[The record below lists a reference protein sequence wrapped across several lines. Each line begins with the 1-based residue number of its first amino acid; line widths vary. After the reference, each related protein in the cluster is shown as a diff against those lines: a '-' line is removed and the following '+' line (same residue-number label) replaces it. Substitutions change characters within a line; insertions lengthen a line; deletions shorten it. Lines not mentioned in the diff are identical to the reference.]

1 MTALVSPAQRRV
13 LEVLKRHG
21 EATADE
27 LAEALA
33 ISPGAARQH
42 LSALRSAGY
51 VHARQERG
59 QPGRPADR
67 FRTTDKTEDMFA
79 ARTETLSL
87 ELLVHIEEEDPE
99 LVARVFE
106 RRRRRRV
113 EAVRHHLDGKTL
125 AEKISVLAGLLDS
138 EGYLAD
144 TDGSSAECFHIN
156 LHSCPIWDVA
166 AQFGQA
172 CASEL
177 EFIRE
182 LVPEARV
189 ERVTHKAIGAHTCV
203 YEIHAT
209 TPETQEPQV
218 V

>member
-1 MTALVSPAQRRV
+1 MTALVSPAQHRV

-27 LAEALA
+27 LADALA

-42 LSALRSAGY
+42 LSSLRSAGY
-51 VHARQERG
+51 VDARQERG

-67 FRTTDKTEDMFA
+67 FRTTDKTEAMFA
-79 ARTETLSL
+79 ARAETLSI

-99 LVARVFE
+99 LVGRVFE

-125 AEKISVLAGLLDS
+125 AEKVDALSVLLDA

-144 TDGSSAECFHIN
+144 TDGSSPECFHIN
-156 LHSCPIWDVA
+156 LHSCPIWNVA
-166 AQFGQA
+166 TQFGQA
-172 CASEL
+172 CTSEL

-182 LVPEARV
+182 LLPEARV
-189 ERVTHKAIGAHTCV
+189 ERVTHKAFGAHTCV
-203 YEIHAT
+203 YEIH
-209 TPETQEPQV
+209 P
-218 V
+218 

>member
-27 LAEALA
+27 LAEALE
-33 ISPGAARQH
+33 ISPSAARQH
-42 LSALRSAGY
+42 LSSLRSAGY
-51 VHARQERG
+51 VAARQERG

-67 FRTTDKTEDMFA
+67 FHTTDLTEAMFVG
-79 ARTETLSL
+79 TPQKLPV
-87 ELLVHIEEEDPE
+87 ELLVDIAAEDPD
-99 LVARVFE
+99 LLARVFE
-106 RRRRRRV
+106 RRRVRRV
-113 EAVRHHLDGKTL
+113 EAAQHRMAGKTL
-125 AEKISVLAGLLDS
+125 AEKIEVLAEMLDA

-144 TDGSSAECFHIN
+144 TDGSSTDCYHIN

-172 CASEL
+172 CTSEL
-177 EFIRE
+177 EFLRE

-189 ERVTHKAIGAHTCV
+189 ERVTHKTIGAHTCV
-203 YEIHAT
+203 YEIRG
-209 TPETQEPQV
+209 
-218 V
+218 

>member
-27 LAEALA
+27 LADALA
-33 ISPGAARQH
+33 ISPSAARQH
-42 LSALRSAGY
+42 LSSLRSAGY
-51 VHARQERG
+51 VDARQERG

-67 FRTTDKTEDMFA
+67 FRTTDRTEAMFA
-79 ARTETLSL
+79 ARAETLSI

-113 EAVRHHLDGKTL
+113 EAARHHLDGKTL
-125 AEKISVLAGLLDS
+125 AEKVAALAVLLDA

-144 TDGSSAECFHIN
+144 TDGSGPECFHIN

-166 AQFGQA
+166 TQFGQA
-172 CASEL
+172 CTSEL
-177 EFIRE
+177 EFIRD
-182 LVPEARV
+182 LISEAQV
-189 ERVTHKAIGAHTCV
+189 ERVTHKAIGAHTCM
-203 YEIHAT
+203 YEIH
-209 TPETQEPQV
+209 P
-218 V
+218 

>member
-1 MTALVSPAQRRV
+1 MTALVSPAQHRL

-27 LAEALA
+27 LADALA

-42 LSALRSAGY
+42 LSSLRSAGY
-51 VHARQERG
+51 VDARQERG

-67 FRTTDKTEDMFA
+67 FRTTDRTEAMFA
-79 ARTETLSL
+79 ARAETLSI

-99 LVARVFE
+99 LVGRVFE

-113 EAVRHHLDGKTL
+113 EAVRHLLDGKTL
-125 AEKISVLAGLLDS
+125 AEKVDALAVLLDA

-144 TDGSSAECFHIN
+144 TDGSSPECFHIN
-156 LHSCPIWDVA
+156 LHSCPIWNVA
-166 AQFGQA
+166 TQFGQA
-172 CASEL
+172 CTSEL

-182 LVPEARV
+182 LLPEARV
-189 ERVTHKAIGAHTCV
+189 ERVTHKAFGAHTCV
-203 YEIHAT
+203 YEIH
-209 TPETQEPQV
+209 P
-218 V
+218 

>member
-27 LAEALA
+27 LADALA
-33 ISPGAARQH
+33 ISPSAARQH
-42 LSALRSAGY
+42 LSSLRSAGY
-51 VHARQERG
+51 VDARQERG

-67 FRTTDKTEDMFA
+67 FRTTDRTEAMFA
-79 ARTETLSL
+79 ARAETLSI
-87 ELLVHIEEEDPE
+87 ELLVHIEEEDPA

-113 EAVRHHLDGKTL
+113 EAVRHQLDGKTL
-125 AEKISVLAGLLDS
+125 AQKVDALAVLLDA

-144 TDGSSAECFHIN
+144 TDGSSPECFHIN

-166 AQFGQA
+166 TQFGQA
-172 CASEL
+172 CTSEL

-182 LVPEARV
+182 LIPEARV
-189 ERVTHKAIGAHTCV
+189 ERATHKAIGAHSCM
-203 YEIHAT
+203 YEIHA
-209 TPETQEPQV
+209 
-218 V
+218 